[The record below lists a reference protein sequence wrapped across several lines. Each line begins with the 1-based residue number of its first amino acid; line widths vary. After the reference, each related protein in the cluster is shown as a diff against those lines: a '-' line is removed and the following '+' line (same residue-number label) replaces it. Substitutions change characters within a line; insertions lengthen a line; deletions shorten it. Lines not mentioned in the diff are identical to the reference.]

1 MNKQKYRTLTL
12 ELSSYYPKF
21 PLILHSTH
29 SNSDWLFITQ
39 SMVLVGMVWFTW
51 ENNEKAALHKAARES
66 YNNDFARVL
75 IVRTTRTMYA

>member
-1 MNKQKYRTLTL
+1 
-12 ELSSYYPKF
+12 
-21 PLILHSTH
+21 
-29 SNSDWLFITQ
+29 
-39 SMVLVGMVWFTW
+39 MVLVGMVWFTW